1 MNNIEKIIASTIA
14 KNTIE
19 AMQKQLAE
27 RLKSMTVGEIL
38 GGKLPKL
45 TSAPRRRTKRRQVDT
60 AKKVVNIIK
69 KLHATSDNQWRTV
82 ADLAKRAGISKPGSH
97 TRRMMTRGFRVGGK
111 FQKPLFEGNGRYTV
125 AFRVRRAKA

>member
-27 RLKSMTVGEIL
+27 RLQSMTVAEIL
-38 GGKLPKL
+38 GGSFPKM
-45 TSAPRRRTKRRQVDT
+45 TSAPRRRTKRRQMDT

-69 KLHATSDNQWRTV
+69 KIHANSDDQWRTF

-97 TRRMMTRGFRVGGK
+97 IRRMMTRGFRVGGK

>member
-27 RLKSMTVGEIL
+27 RLQSMTVGEIL
-38 GGKLPKL
+38 GGKLPKM
-45 TSAPRRRTKRRQVDT
+45 TSAPRRRTKRRQRDT

-69 KLHATSDNQWRTV
+69 KIHANSDDQWRTWE
-82 ADLAKRAGISKPGSH
+82 DLCKRASISKPGSH
-97 TRRMMTRGFRVGGK
+97 VRRMMLRGFRVDGK
-111 FQKPLFEGNGRYTV
+111 FQKPLFEGNGRYTIS
-125 AFRVRRAKA
+125 FRVRRAKA